1 MENVFDNKKDLSVGM
16 RVFSCA
22 FGDEKVGGDAADGES
37 SSSCTEELDN
47 QVADENLIRYL
58 FNEQINIKVGTVR
71 FIGTLKNHPHPNK
84 TFYGIEWDKKKDGKN
99 FGDFNNDVYFY
110 PLHLLTK
117 EKTKRYY
124 NLDDHT
130 LGIPIERDKKLVGE
144 LGTCK
149 ELLKPCSFMPL
160 EKIHVGLTFFQALHF
175 RYTYFFT
182 DSDLYVEDYQTKK
195 TKRVQFSGIT
205 EARKYFQ
212 NFYQLTNITL
222 NKYLIYTCGGDDKI
236 MFHKLR
242 SLSLCGNLISQW
254 KDIFHIISLARELS
268 YLNVS
273 DNKMLK
279 LNLESVQRVYP
290 CGNLRDC
297 HGGCQCGHDSEDK
310 EGQHQEST
318 IDAGGNPLIC
328 SHCMQD
334 NLIRFEQ
341 IKELCID
348 NTMIEWE
355 DVLILSFVFPNMET
369 LSLKKNYLTRISMSD
384 IDLVKSPV
392 LLQYV
397 QSGRR
402 EKGTPSETHNRFP
415 LHCQAQQG
423 EPTVGSYVSM
433 DAREN
438 TPTNVVTTVGE
449 ENEGY
454 IHTFMKLHKI
464 VLNDNYLHDYE
475 DLFSFIHQVKSI
487 RAVFVKRNKFTD
499 RDDLV
504 TVAERVCSLTGK
516 EDMRDKE
523 VEQSV
528 EDGGE
533 NPPHD
538 RLQRIKEKF
547 SHLKE
552 LLLDDNK
559 IMNYKTL
566 RDLFYIFYHLETLN
580 YQKGKNN
587 IKVKKDLRFILVA
600 ILPMLKT
607 LNRSYINK
615 NERIN
620 SERFFISLYQ
630 KDDVVR
636 VFNEAVL
643 GCRHSDRLESMHYE
657 ALQGE
662 IAYDIHPGRTFSVY
676 LFALFLH
683 LRYTT
688 YALALHHLCTCVTP
702 LMHLLYTTSA
712 LALHHF
718 FTCFT
723 PLLHLRYTAST
734 PFCPLADQPSVETSK
749 GMQSNLINI
758 TIIPEFINS
767 KKYEIVKKKVNKHMN
782 IKDLKYLCSRLY
794 SVPLPKMQ
802 LFYTDE
808 VGHTR

>member
-1 MENVFDNKKDLSVGM
+1 MENVFDNKKELSVGM
-16 RVFSCA
+16 RVFSCI
-22 FGDEKVGGDAADGES
+22 FGDEKGAHVEEVPNGEGGADDES
-37 SSSCTEELDN
+37 SSSATGLSGC
-47 QVADENLIRYL
+47 VADENLIRYL
-58 FNEQINIKVGTVR
+58 FNEQKKVKVGTVR
-71 FIGTLKNHPHPNK
+71 FIGTLKNHPLPNK
-84 TFYGIEWDKKKDGKN
+84 TFYGIEWDNKREGKN
-99 FGDFNNDVYFY
+99 FGDFNNDVYFV
-110 PLHLLTK
+110 PLHLLK
-117 EKTKRYY
+117 RERTKRYY
-124 NLDDHT
+124 NVGDHT
-130 LGIPIERDKKLVGE
+130 LGHHTLGDHILDDQTLDMPIKRNKDFLEE
-144 LGTCK
+144 LRTRK
-149 ELLKPCSFMPL
+149 RHLKPCSFMPM

-175 RYTYFFT
+175 RYIYFFT

-236 MFHKLR
+236 VFRHLR
-242 SLSLCGNLISQW
+242 SLSLCGNLLSQW
-254 KDIFHIISLARELS
+254 KDIFHIISLAKELS

-279 LNLESVQRVYP
+279 LSLESVHREFL
-290 CGNLRDC
+290 CGC
-297 HGGCQCGHDSEDK
+297 MCAGGSADK
-310 EGQHQEST
+310 EGQCQEGT
-318 IDAGGNPLIC
+318 DEAGGDPRKCN
-328 SHCMQD
+328 HCMED

-348 NTMIEWE
+348 NTMIDWE

-369 LSLKKNYLTRISMSD
+369 LSLKKNYLTSIPIRHV
-384 IDLVKSPV
+384 DLTNSPI

-397 QSGRR
+397 QRDRR
-402 EKGTPSETHNRFP
+402 ERGVHAEAHNGFLLRP
-415 LHCQAQQG
+415 VVQEG
-423 EPTVGSYVSM
+423 EEGAPTVESNEAG
-433 DAREN
+433 N
-438 TPTNVVTTVGE
+438 TPTNVMTSAREETEGE
-449 ENEGY
+449 
-454 IHTFMKLHKI
+454 IHTFKKLHKI

-475 DLFSFIHQVKSI
+475 DLFCFICQVKSI
-487 RAVFVKRNKFTD
+487 RSVFLKRNKFAD

-504 TVAERVCSLTGK
+504 TVAEKVCSVTGREGNQDNQDNQDGEG
-516 EDMRDKE
+516 ED
-523 VEQSV
+523 
-528 EDGGE
+528 
-533 NPPHD
+533 PPPDQLH
-538 RLQRIKEKF
+538 QINEKF

-552 LLLDDNK
+552 LLLDENK

-587 IKVKKDLRFILVA
+587 LKVKKDLRFIFVA
-600 ILPMLKT
+600 ILPMLQT

-615 NERIN
+615 SERIN

-636 VFNEAVL
+636 VFNEPVL
-643 GCRHSDRLESMHYE
+643 GCRHSDRLECLHYE
-657 ALQGE
+657 ALQ
-662 IAYDIHPGRTFSVY
+662 
-676 LFALFLH
+676 
-683 LRYTT
+683 
-688 YALALHHLCTCVTP
+688 
-702 LMHLLYTTSA
+702 
-712 LALHHF
+712 
-718 FTCFT
+718 
-723 PLLHLRYTAST
+723 
-734 PFCPLADQPSVETSK
+734 DQPSAETSK

-808 VGHTR
+808 NNPMCVEIVDSNSSLYTYGIDNNSKIKITMEQ